1 MNWLLFVILI
11 VFLLMI
17 IHGWRKGLLRI
28 LFSLIAILVLIG
40 LVSFATPHVSG
51 FLKEH
56 TGLYTMIEER
66 CTQKIQTQVESDV
79 EEGANTASSVAGISL
94 PEKVTAYLTDSGEA
108 AVESSGIYQTL
119 GGRAADLILAGA
131 SFLIALIL
139 AIIIIK
145 LIDKG
150 LGIVDHIPI
159 LKGINRT
166 LGLFAGAVEGY
177 ILVSLFFLFVALIAG
192 TELGG
197 ILTSYINQSR
207 FLSFLYYQNIILKF
221 FALG

>member
-1 MNWLLFVILI
+1 MNWLLIVILI

-119 GGRAADLILAGA
+119 GG
-131 SFLIALIL
+131 
-139 AIIIIK
+139 
-145 LIDKG
+145 
-150 LGIVDHIPI
+150 
-159 LKGINRT
+159 
-166 LGLFAGAVEGY
+166 
-177 ILVSLFFLFVALIAG
+177 
-192 TELGG
+192 
-197 ILTSYINQSR
+197 
-207 FLSFLYYQNIILKF
+207 
-221 FALG
+221 

>member
-1 MNWLLFVILI
+1 M
-11 VFLLMI
+11 
-17 IHGWRKGLLRI
+17 
-28 LFSLIAILVLIG
+28 
-40 LVSFATPHVSG
+40 
-51 FLKEH
+51 
-56 TGLYTMIEER
+56 
-66 CTQKIQTQVESDV
+66 

>member
-1 MNWLLFVILI
+1 MNWLLIVILI
-11 VFLLMI
+11 IFLLMI

-28 LFSLIAILVLIG
+28 LFSLIAIIVLIG
-40 LVSFATPHVSG
+40 LVSFAVPHVSG
-51 FLKEH
+51 FLKDH

-66 CTQKIQTQVESDV
+66 CEQKIQTQAENKVENDV
-79 EEGANTASSVAGISL
+79 NSASSVAGISL
-94 PEKVTAYLTDSGEA
+94 PEKVTSYLTDNGEA
-108 AVESSGIYQTL
+108 VAENSGLYQTL
-119 GGRAADLILAGA
+119 GEKAADLILAGA

-166 LGLFAGAVEGY
+166 LGLFAGGFEGL

-192 TELGG
+192 TQLGEL
-197 ILTSYINQSR
+197 LTGYINESR

-221 FALG
+221 LSLG